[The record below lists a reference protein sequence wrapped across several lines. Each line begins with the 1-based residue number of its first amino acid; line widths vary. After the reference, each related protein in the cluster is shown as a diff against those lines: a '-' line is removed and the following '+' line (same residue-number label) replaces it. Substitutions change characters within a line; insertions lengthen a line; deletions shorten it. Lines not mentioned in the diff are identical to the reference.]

1 MPKNDPH
8 KLSPKQSRLAVA
20 RLMEAVQNAKYH
32 GDVTLKFRGGDL
44 VHVESAQSALP
55 RDILEERFLCVLLRS
70 RDDGESGPDQNASS
84 RSP

>member
-1 MPKNDPH
+1 MTKPDPH

-20 RLMEAVQNAKYH
+20 RLMEAVQNAKFH

-44 VHVESAQSALP
+44 VHVETGQSALP

-70 RDDGESGPDQNASS
+70 RCDGEGGTVRDAGAD
-84 RSP
+84 